1 VANIFFGLNIGRS
14 ALVAHQTALDVT
26 GHNLANVQTE
36 GFSRQ
41 RTQMTQSLPIQTPQ
55 GAVGSGVD
63 ATKVERLQM
72 GYLERQIVRVTSQ
85 SGHDVALTRGMDELQ
100 SVFGEPSGDGLNAAL
115 TEFWNAWDA
124 LSARP
129 TDAALRAQVVDRAD
143 HLATVYNQKVD
154 GLTALES
161 RFDEAL
167 GDALGDV
174 NVWAKEVADLNGRIA
189 KSEASGYTA
198 NDLRDQRDRLVR
210 QLAGV
215 VGIDAEA
222 DGSYVNLRI
231 SDGGPYL
238 VNRIDSFE
246 MTAGRDDAGHL
257 SGFRL
262 GAGPVTP
269 AGGEMG
275 ALLEL
280 RDTLSPGLRDDVA
293 RWMATVADRVNQL
306 HTAGVDRDGEAGR
319 NLFVWTG
326 DAPSVALA
334 PSAGLA
340 AVAAAPGL
348 DPGTHYLSVAA
359 VDPALTGNTLGTL
372 STGTLALSASGA
384 YAGDLVLNRD
394 YHVRILTANAAP
406 GNLEGL
412 RVQLFRDG
420 EAMGPVVA
428 FDATA
433 GASAAG
439 VSLGSVDGM
448 AFTADLTAAAAGAFV
463 AGERSD
469 GLSTTGSLSLDGGGP
484 VAVDLTTTNNI
495 AFTGGTDHGFL
506 AGGVATVNFSGS
518 PVAGASFTLFG
529 AGGRLALDP
538 LVARDTDK
546 VAAARAP
553 TGGQP
558 PSVGDGE
565 TARQIADLAT
575 RGIFEEIG
583 ETAAGFLGR
592 VVQSLGA
599 QGRDARVFQ
608 EASTSVL
615 LQLDA
620 QRESV
625 SGVNVDEEMVQLLQY
640 QRGFE
645 AAARFLTTVD
655 SLIDTLINRVGL
667 VGR

>member
-41 RTQMTQSLPIQTPQ
+41 RVQMSQSLPIQTPQ

-63 ATKVERLQM
+63 ASKVERLQL

-85 SGHDVALTRGMDELQ
+85 NGHDVALTRGLDEMQ
-100 SVFGEPSGDGLNAAL
+100 SILGEPSADGLNASL
-115 TEFWNAWDA
+115 SEFWNAWDA
-124 LSARP
+124 LSASP
-129 TDAALRAQVVDRAD
+129 TDAALRAQVVDRAE
-143 HLATVYNQKVD
+143 HLATVYNQKID
-154 GLTALES
+154 DLSSLES

-174 NVWAKEVADLNGRIA
+174 NVWAREVADLNGRIA

-210 QLAGV
+210 QLASTLGV
-215 VGIDAEA
+215 EAEA
-222 DGSYVNLRI
+222 DGSYVNLRLA
-231 SDGGPYL
+231 DGGPYL
-238 VNRIDSFE
+238 VNRAESFE
-246 MTAGRDDAGHL
+246 LTAARDDGGHL
-257 SGFRL
+257 AGFHI
-262 GAGPVTP
+262 GSAPVTP
-269 AGGEMG
+269 TGGEMG

-280 RDTLSPGLRDDVA
+280 RDTLSPGLRDQLSQ
-293 RWMATVADRVNQL
+293 WMSTVVDRVNQL

-319 NLFVWTG
+319 NLFMWTG
-326 DAPSVALA
+326 DTASVALA
-334 PSAGLA
+334 PSSGLV

-348 DPGTHYLSVAA
+348 EPGTHYLSVAS
-359 VDPALTGNTLGTL
+359 VDPSLTANALGTL
-372 STGTLALSASGA
+372 SSGNLTLTSSGSYTG
-384 YAGDLVLNRD
+384 DPVVNRD
-394 YHVRILTANAAP
+394 YSVRVLSANATP
-406 GNLEGL
+406 GTLEGL

-420 EAMGPVVA
+420 EAVGPVVS
-428 FDATA
+428 FDGTA
-433 GASAAG
+433 GASASG
-439 VSLGSVDGM
+439 VSLGSVDGLT
-448 AFTADLTAAAAGAFV
+448 FTADLAAPPAGSFV
-463 AGERSD
+463 VGERSD
-469 GLSTTGSLSLDGGGP
+469 GLSTTGSLSLDGGAP

-495 AFTGGTDHGFL
+495 AFTGGSAQGFL
-506 AGGVATVNFSGS
+506 AGGVATVNFGGG
-518 PVAGASFTLFG
+518 PVRAASFTLSG
-529 AGGRLALDP
+529 RGSRLALDP
-538 LVARDTDK
+538 LVAADADK

-553 TGGQP
+553 VAGGT

-565 TARQIADLAT
+565 IARRIADLAT
-575 RGIFEEIG
+575 QGIFEDIG

-599 QGRDARVFQ
+599 KGRDARVFE

-615 LQLDA
+615 QQLDA

-655 SLIDTLINRVGL
+655 GLIDTLINRVGL